1 MRVGIGYDIHRLAP
15 GRRCVI
21 GGVEIPHS
29 RGPQAH
35 SDGDVLLHAL
45 MDALLGAAALGDL
58 GAHFPAGEPAY
69 EGASSREL
77 LARVRAMVLV
87 AGYRIEALDA
97 TVVAEEPRLSPHIA
111 AMRETI
117 ARALD
122 VAVDRVSVKAT
133 TRDRLGDIGRG
144 EAIAAIAVV
153 LLQEGSTATSLRAR

>member
-21 GGVEIPHS
+21 GGVEIPFP
-29 RGPQAH
+29 RGPQAR

-58 GAHFPAGEPAY
+58 GAHFPPEDPAY
-69 EGASSREL
+69 EGASSRDL
-77 LARVRAMVLV
+77 LARVGAMVAA
-87 AGYRIEALDA
+87 AGYRIGALDA
-97 TVVAEEPRLSPHIA
+97 SVIAEEPRLGPHVA
-111 AMRETI
+111 AMRGTI
-117 ARALD
+117 ARALG
-122 VAVDRVSVKAT
+122 VAVGRVSVKAT

-153 LLQEGSTATSLRAR
+153 LLEEGATAA

>member
-58 GAHFPAGEPAY
+58 GAHFPPEDPAY
-69 EGASSREL
+69 EGASGRDL
-77 LARVRAMVLV
+77 LARVRAMVV
-87 AGYRIEALDA
+87 AAGYRIGALDT
-97 TVVAEEPRLSPHIA
+97 TVVAEEPRLGPHLGS
-111 AMRETI
+111 MRETI
-117 ARALD
+117 ARALGI
-122 VAVDRVSVKAT
+122 AVERVSVKAT

-144 EAIAAIAVV
+144 EAIAALAVV
-153 LLQEGSTATSLRAR
+153 LLEEPA

>member
-21 GGVEIPHS
+21 GGVEIPYP

-58 GAHFPAGEPAY
+58 GAHFPPEAPAY
-69 EGASSREL
+69 EGASGSDL
-77 LARVRAMVLV
+77 LARVRAMVV
-87 AGYRIEALDA
+87 AAGHRIEALDA
-97 TVVAEEPRLSPHIA
+97 TVVAEEPRLSPHVA

-117 ARALD
+117 ARVLG
-122 VAVDRVSVKAT
+122 VAADRVSVKAT
-133 TRDRLGDIGRG
+133 TRDGLGDIGRG

-153 LLQEGSTATSLRAR
+153 LLAEGSTAR

>member
-29 RGPQAH
+29 RGPLAR

-58 GAHFPAGEPAY
+58 GSHFPPQDPAY
-69 EGASSREL
+69 AGASSRDL
-77 LARVRAMVLV
+77 LARVRAMVV
-87 AGYRIEALDA
+87 ARGHRISALDA
-97 TVVAEEPRLSPHIA
+97 TVVAEEPRLQPFIG
-111 AMRETI
+111 AMREAI
-117 ARALD
+117 ADALD
-122 VAVDRVSVKAT
+122 LGIGRVSVKAT
-133 TRDRLGDIGRG
+133 TRDRLGEIGRG

-153 LLQEGSTATSLRAR
+153 LLEEGAGT